1 MLGFADFYAL
11 MPPDNATTVA
21 PGADVEFPRDGSTGG
36 TSITRLGADSF
47 QLGEPG
53 TYLVWYQVNVNQAG
67 QLVLTLDGAELP
79 ATVIGRATGSSSIAG
94 MMLVTTTT
102 ENAVLTVRNPAD
114 NASALIITPTAGGTQ
129 ASSAHLV
136 ILQLS

>member
-1 MLGFADFYAL
+1 

-47 QLGEPG
+47 RLGEPG

-94 MMLVTTTT
+94 MMIVTTTS